1 MLEKCSKENAELQ
14 LNNRTLQHQLDNKED
29 CLKELTN
36 ENQRLH
42 SRGLSSEQ
50 LQKTVVLYMQPSVKT
65 SVGYSSTT
73 STSIPSEVP
82 VVTTQSSSLEG
93 PVTTVQPNSQIS
105 SRQLPDSSK
114 LGASSPK
121 NNSEPEHNGADWHMK
136 SSYPIE
142 NKEDFRKQ
150 EQQQK
155 TGVVDKS
162 LADLR
167 TENRQMSLEDAEN
180 VQFSPASHRTS
191 PAFNSQLDIQHTP
204 IYQTCVSLATTPCTD
219 IFRDSQ
225 SEPPVTP
232 QPVAYHRLKG
242 SSDRTQHAATRS
254 HLNVIGLC

>member
-1 MLEKCSKENAELQ
+1 M
-14 LNNRTLQHQLDNKED
+14 
-29 CLKELTN
+29 KELTN

-93 PVTTVQPNSQIS
+93 PVTTVQPHSRIS
-105 SRQLPDSSK
+105 SRQLPDSSE
-114 LGASSPK
+114 LGVSSPI
-121 NNSEPEHNGADWHMK
+121 NNSGLEHNGADWHIK
-136 SSYPIE
+136 SSHPIE

-155 TGVVDKS
+155 TGTVDKS

-167 TENRQMSLEDAEN
+167 IVNRQMSLEN
-180 VQFSPASHRTS
+180 TGNILSSPAS
-191 PAFNSQLDIQHTP
+191 
-204 IYQTCVSLATTPCTD
+204 Y
-219 IFRDSQ
+219 
-225 SEPPVTP
+225 
-232 QPVAYHRLKG
+232 
-242 SSDRTQHAATRS
+242 
-254 HLNVIGLC
+254 

>member
-1 MLEKCSKENAELQ
+1 M
-14 LNNRTLQHQLDNKED
+14 
-29 CLKELTN
+29 KELTN

-93 PVTTVQPNSQIS
+93 LVTTVQPHSRIS
-105 SRQLPDSSK
+105 SRQLPDSSE
-114 LGASSPK
+114 LGVSSPM
-121 NNSEPEHNGADWHMK
+121 NNSGLEHNSADWYIK

-142 NKEDFRKQ
+142 NKEDFRKK

-155 TGVVDKS
+155 TGIVNKS
-162 LADLR
+162 LANLR
-167 TENRQMSLEDAEN
+167 TENRQMSLGDTKN
-180 VQFSPASHRTS
+180 VQSSPASHGAS
-191 PAFNSQLDIQHTP
+191 PAFNSQQDIQYTP
-204 IYQTCVSLATTPCTD
+204 VSQTCLSLATTPCTD

-225 SEPPVTP
+225 AKSPVTP
-232 QPVAYHRLKG
+232 QPVAHHKLEA
-242 SSDRTQHAATRS
+242 SSDRTQHAATRN
-254 HLNVIGLC
+254 HLNVLGLY